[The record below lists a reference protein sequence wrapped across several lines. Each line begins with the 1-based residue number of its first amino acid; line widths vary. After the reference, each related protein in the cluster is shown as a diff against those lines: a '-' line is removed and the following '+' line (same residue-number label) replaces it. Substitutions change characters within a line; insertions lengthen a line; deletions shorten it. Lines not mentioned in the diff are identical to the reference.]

1 MLARMLANA
10 TTSRGGTIRER
21 RLAIGISQEALA
33 RAADCS
39 TAYVRVLERGYA
51 PDPAASPVFQ
61 RVARVLGLT
70 QNDDDPASTPGR
82 REESVRTHR
91 HDEA

>member
-1 MLARMLANA
+1 MLANA
-10 TTSRGGTIRER
+10 TKPSGGTIRER

-61 RVARVLGLT
+61 RVAQFLGLT

-82 REESVRTHR
+82 REESARTRR